1 MRFSKLKL
9 VVALPL
15 FLGIVACDRNSVDQ
29 EQSEDQV
36 DIGNSPELQAQD
48 KITSKSMVEDKTI
61 ESSDDYFSNEE
72 FLIDGI
78 SSKEYKDLNQY
89 GTADEQGFRDFI
101 TKTIIAKTLKLILI
115 KINLI
120 YYHLSIF
127 QKVMVLKDR
136 I

>member
-61 ESSDDYFSNEE
+61 ESSDDYFSYRRASRVSHGLTGRNCSVIA
-72 FLIDGI
+72 LQKG
-78 SSKEYKDLNQY
+78 SS
-89 GTADEQGFRDFI
+89 
-101 TKTIIAKTLKLILI
+101 
-115 KINLI
+115 
-120 YYHLSIF
+120 
-127 QKVMVLKDR
+127 
-136 I
+136 

>member
-72 FLIDGI
+72 FLGSCSNRYI
-78 SSKEYKDLNQY
+78 
-89 GTADEQGFRDFI
+89 
-101 TKTIIAKTLKLILI
+101 
-115 KINLI
+115 
-120 YYHLSIF
+120 
-127 QKVMVLKDR
+127 
-136 I
+136 

>member
-48 KITSKSMVEDKTI
+48 KITSKS
-61 ESSDDYFSNEE
+61 
-72 FLIDGI
+72 I
-78 SSKEYKDLNQY
+78 SSTLSSTSTWYESISLLYVGVKLLWLGIILTTLLLEDL
-89 GTADEQGFRDFI
+89 ALF
-101 TKTIIAKTLKLILI
+101 ALI
-115 KINLI
+115 
-120 YYHLSIF
+120 
-127 QKVMVLKDR
+127 V
-136 I
+136 